1 MRGRQRRLRR
11 PRLRRLRP
19 SLPAS
24 PPRAALRSGPPSC
37 RPAGAPRSGRAASGG
52 TLVASSARRSGQPF
66 ALLLFCFQLVERRF
80 LDDLVLLLR
89 EDSQRELSLRD
100 QEPPARRL
108 RAVELALGLG
118 GELLGDPDRPADR
131 RQRQRQQ
138 ARDDAHQRRSSRLTK
153 LCGGRGPTYE
163 KSTRPACAAAS
174 SSIASSKVFMRF
186 RSTRKDARRSWCS
199 ICSSETSYAR
209 AIAPSRSTM
218 ERASRA
224 VLACSSAETSS
235 PSSRRA
241 GGEPPPCVC
250 SRSRAT
256 RGLSRTISAST
267 ASSR

>member
-37 RPAGAPRSGRAASGG
+37 RPASCRPAGAPRSGLAASGG

-118 GELLGDPDRPADR
+118 GELLGD
-131 RQRQRQQ
+131 
-138 ARDDAHQRRSSRLTK
+138 
-153 LCGGRGPTYE
+153 
-163 KSTRPACAAAS
+163 
-174 SSIASSKVFMRF
+174 
-186 RSTRKDARRSWCS
+186 
-199 ICSSETSYAR
+199 
-209 AIAPSRSTM
+209 
-218 ERASRA
+218 
-224 VLACSSAETSS
+224 
-235 PSSRRA
+235 
-241 GGEPPPCVC
+241 
-250 SRSRAT
+250 
-256 RGLSRTISAST
+256 
-267 ASSR
+267 